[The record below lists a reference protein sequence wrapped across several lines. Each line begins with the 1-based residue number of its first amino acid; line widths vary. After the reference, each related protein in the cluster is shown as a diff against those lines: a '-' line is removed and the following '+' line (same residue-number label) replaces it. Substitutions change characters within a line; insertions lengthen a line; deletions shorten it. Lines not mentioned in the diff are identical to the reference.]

1 MRLSA
6 PMAACALACLAL
18 PLPSQSR
25 DSVILLPAG
34 ATVVDVIAAL
44 EGRWNDAH
52 VKGDTVT
59 LKALW
64 ADDITVT
71 VPEMRTFTKPEL
83 LAFWRSGRSNITRHE
98 TSDVMVRGFDDSAI
112 VDGRLTRERNFN
124 GRVVTDHWR
133 FTKVYVRRGGQ
144 WRVVS
149 YHASVLPA
157 APTR

>member
-6 PMAACALACLAL
+6 LIAALAIACAPL
-18 PLPSQSR
+18 PLPSQAR

-34 ATVVDVIAAL
+34 ATVVDVILAL

-52 VKGDTVT
+52 VNGDTTT

-64 ADDITVT
+64 ADDMTVT
-71 VPEMRTFTKPEL
+71 VPEMRTLTKPEL
-83 LAFWRSGRSNITRHE
+83 LAFWRSGRSHITRHE

-112 VDGRLTRERNFN
+112 VDGKLIRERNFN
-124 GRVVTDHWR
+124 GRVVTDRWR

-149 YHASVLPA
+149 YHASLLPP